1 MICTQQQGGVST
13 SAGAQVELL
22 ASSCTHRRRQPH
34 GLHGWRA
41 PQVGQAAQ
49 MACTAGAEAH
59 KLSPHEQLV
68 RHELPRA
75 DGARLLRH
83 DDGDAE
89 PLLVSAGE
97 RGSRAEAAAFP
108 ERARVS

>member
-1 MICTQQQGGVST
+1 
-13 SAGAQVELL
+13 
-22 ASSCTHRRRQPH
+22 
-34 GLHGWRA
+34 
-41 PQVGQAAQ
+41 
-49 MACTAGAEAH
+49 MACTADAEAH

-89 PLLVSAGE
+89 PLLLVGRGE
-97 RGSRAEAAAFP
+97 RGRRTKAAAFL
-108 ERARVS
+108 RAGIQSP